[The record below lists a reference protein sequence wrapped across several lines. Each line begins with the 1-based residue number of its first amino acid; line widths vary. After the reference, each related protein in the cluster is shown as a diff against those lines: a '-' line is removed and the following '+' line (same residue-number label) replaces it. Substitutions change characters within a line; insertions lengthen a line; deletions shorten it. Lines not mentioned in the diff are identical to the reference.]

1 MAERYQYG
9 RWCTG
14 DIAEDKSTGKLY
26 RVTGF
31 IINPAVCF
39 SEIGGEGHFVE
50 VAGCRNELSGLI
62 HYGKE
67 KDVQP

>member
-1 MAERYQYG
+1 MSEFHCG
-9 RWCTG
+9 RWYSK
-14 DIAEDKSTGKLY
+14 DIAEDKRTGKLY

-31 IINPAVCF
+31 ITSPAVCF

-50 VAGCRNELSGLI
+50 VAGCRNELSRLI